1 MNTMKKLFLGIQCAC
16 GLTLSARA
24 QQAANDDAMV
34 TYAIN
39 FLDVPYVEHT
49 LDLDGPEELVLNCDE
64 MDCTTFVEYVL
75 AEALCPVENGDISES
90 TFAQNVVNIRY
101 RDGKINGY
109 TSRLHYISDWIN
121 NGVRNGFLEDITA
134 RKARTRSSSA

>member
-1 MNTMKKLFLGIQCAC
+1 MNTMKKLFLGILCAC

-49 LDLDGPEELVLNCDE
+49 LDLD
-64 MDCTTFVEYVL
+64 
-75 AEALCPVENGDISES
+75 
-90 TFAQNVVNIRY
+90 
-101 RDGKINGY
+101 
-109 TSRLHYISDWIN
+109 
-121 NGVRNGFLEDITA
+121 
-134 RKARTRSSSA
+134 